1 MPYNT
6 NNPVPS
12 SDLRDFADNQQT
24 LDEVVNSNSK
34 EVTTRTGKKAKTLV
48 GLQADVVAIEQSAS
62 QSAQAAANSASAA
75 AQSAADAANSAA
87 ATGYVDAPFP
97 DVWAPLSDDLRLLAG
112 IAPAD
117 TITVGGT
124 SYPLPTKSMTFTRS
138 TTATYIDKSGVLKA
152 AAVNEPRFEREGL
165 LIEGQS
171 TNYVLNSDDPTKWVS
186 SSIFTKTILAADGS
200 TQTTTAKVVTT
211 IAQATATLVSSGNIS
226 AAAGDSV
233 TISCRMKGN
242 YGLIRLAFSTDGT
255 TSHVVFFDAITG
267 LSTGAVTGVTVSS
280 KLDFDGY
287 CSVTATITA
296 SAASVLTGSITVAKA
311 AADSVIPIGSEYYM
325 QMPQV
330 EKNIIATSYIPTGA
344 AAVTRSADSLEI
356 APSGNVGYRLVGD
369 TFSRALVFEISVN
382 RFNPTVSYVDVLAN
396 WGAKND
402 IILRLT
408 PNTVRSYRSST
419 GPTISNVPIPF
430 NSKLYAQTINT
441 SNSNEVTSY
450 FDGQS
455 NTTTSGGPVDAS
467 TAGTAL
473 RFPGNSNAVFH
484 IRNFRIWHRLL
495 TPTQIRG
502 LR

>member
-6 NNPVPS
+6 NNSVPS

-24 LDEVVNSNSK
+24 LDEVVNSSSK
-34 EVTTRTGKKAKTLV
+34 EVTTRTGKKAKTLA
-48 GLQADVVAIEQSAS
+48 GLQADVVAIGQSAS
-62 QSAQAAANSASAA
+62 QSAQAAASSAAAA

-112 IAPAD
+112 SAPAD
-117 TITVGGT
+117 TITVAGT

-138 TTATYIDKSGVLKA
+138 TTGTYIDKSGVLKTA
-152 AAVNEPRFEREGL
+152 AINEPRFEREGL
-165 LIEGQS
+165 LMEGQS
-171 TNYVLNSDDPTKWVS
+171 ANNFLNTDNPASWNTD
-186 SSIFTKTILAADGS
+186 SSITKASIVDGTTQAATLQG
-200 TQTTTAKVVTT
+200 TTTTLSSNLVLISSPAVSGVANDSFTISARFKGTSHRIRFRFLLDDSLVGDAYFDTATGALVGTVTGSVTYTTALGSDGYTYASATLT
-211 IAQATATLVSSGNIS
+211 IATAGNVSGNIWFN
-226 AAAGDSV
+226 G
-233 TISCRMKGN
+233 
-242 YGLIRLAFSTDGT
+242 STN
-255 TSHVVFFDAITG
+255 
-267 LSTGAVTGVTVSS
+267 
-280 KLDFDGY
+280 
-287 CSVTATITA
+287 
-296 SAASVLTGSITVAKA
+296 
-311 AADSVIPIGSEYYM
+311 IPIGSVIYV
-325 QMPQV
+325 QTPQF
-330 EKNIIATSYIPTGA
+330 EKKPVATSYIPTGSS
-344 AAVTRSADSLEI
+344 AVTRAADSLEI

-369 TFSRALVFEISVN
+369 TFSRSLVFEISVN
-382 RFNPTVSYVDVLAN
+382 RLNPSVSYVDVLAN

-419 GPTISNVPIPF
+419 GPTISNVQIPF
-430 NSKLYAQTINT
+430 ISKLYAQTINT

-455 NTTTSGGPVDAS
+455 STTTSGGPVDAS